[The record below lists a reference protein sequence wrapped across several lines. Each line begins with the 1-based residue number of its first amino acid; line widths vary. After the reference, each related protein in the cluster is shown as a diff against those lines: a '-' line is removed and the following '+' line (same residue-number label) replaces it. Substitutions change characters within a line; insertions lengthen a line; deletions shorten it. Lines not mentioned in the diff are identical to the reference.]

1 MTEINTGLF
10 SLFGERVAR
19 VSACFLRFRA
29 WNRGICLSFIVLL
42 CMFPVMVQG
51 QNNFKSLDD
60 VKKTA
65 EKAFS
70 ARDYVK
76 ATPLFS
82 QLLSNYPK
90 DPNYNY
96 KYGVCVLYTNRDRS
110 KCIKYLE
117 FASRNVKMD
126 NDVFYYLGKAYHL
139 NLRYDDAVTA
149 LTRYKEKAKSG
160 DVEKRGVDQEIQACT
175 NAKNHVGG
183 SINQTV
189 VSKQEI
195 PLNSFTTAYDVST
208 MGGKLLIK
216 PENYRMKGDKVDKDP
231 GTIYLNKNLGVIYF
245 SSYGMDGS
253 NGKDIYKVTK
263 NAKGEWG
270 TPVNMGA
277 PINTSSDED
286 YPFISSDGLTLYFS
300 SKGHNSIGGYDVFKS
315 TYDTKTK
322 TWGEPVNVGSP
333 VNSPG
338 DELFFVVDS
347 VGNAFY
353 ASNKESSPGNIGF
366 YKMVISDKPVDKTI
380 VKGRLTTDNN
390 AEAKDATI
398 SVLNYE
404 DGSLVQVVKVNP
416 KSGDYELDLKPGKGY
431 TIIVDKP
438 GYLPHAENVYV
449 PDQYVAHTL
458 GEVINLSNKDSLESM
473 NITNYFSLLEDN
485 TDLTNA
491 VRTEEL
497 ANNFRKEGE
506 YKLKLKPIDVAGTM
520 LYVIP
525 ASNDISLQANKAGAT
540 SIASNNVPNG
550 NSLDTNSKSNPID
563 TVNTSVAANTSG
575 NVNNNSNSNPPDTV
589 TKISSK
595 TTNSQIVDMAY
606 DDARNIQNEAR
617 DMKRNAEIATNI
629 ATQRNN
635 AADSIDKEIGV
646 LKNQYQAEKN
656 AIVKEQLS
664 EKILKKQDEST
675 QKRQEADVAKALA
688 KEYSDD
694 ANKLQTDADA
704 AYATARTLDNS
715 ASSNSGNNTYVPSNN
730 QHNGGETNN
739 NKPGG
744 TSSND
749 LVYQAANKLG
759 DQSKE
764 KQHEADS
771 TLMAAN
777 TLKTQS
783 EQLTQQ
789 AKDTLKKASV
799 TPEPEKSRLK
809 NVATNEQELSAQKK
823 READLAVAN
832 SMKLKDSADRKQR
845 EADIAKSLAGE
856 IVKTSGGRDTST
868 IAMNKPG
875 VKKDNPVDNN
885 AFIAQKNV
893 KKDSLNSKDNITPAI
908 KPSSDYFEAKNIA
921 DTLASQAK
929 FLGDQSKLYYTKAR
943 KTPSVKLK
951 RDYNKQGDV
960 LRDSSIVKQKEADSM
975 YAKVER
981 IKNGTDTNT
990 VALNSPQ
997 NINKDTNKVVG
1008 VVQGNQH
1015 KDATATADLV
1025 NNNPQVSPVDSKLD
1039 IISAQHKGDDLH
1051 RQAVELNDDS
1061 QDLFAKAKTTR
1072 NQNEKIKLMKEGQSL
1087 SDSSVEKQKQADV
1100 YYYYV
1105 QQLKNK
1111 PVGSTVTMDNGDLK
1125 DHNKP
1130 SGTGDSVK
1138 NNNASVAV
1146 NGGKDSSAVNTNN
1159 VNPAPTDKDKL
1170 AELYRTQSITLSQ
1183 QSDSLEKQ
1191 SKDLYSKARKENSP
1205 SKKSKLNKQAKDS
1218 HDKSVALQQQS
1229 DDKMREA
1236 NKLVPTIG
1244 SVDNVN
1250 LNSNKRDTSGTS
1262 NNVAANVKDNNTD
1275 ANNNSGVTSAVK
1287 DTTNKSFAVANNN
1300 VTDDSKL
1307 DKSNP
1312 DYPKY
1317 VQLLAVAKTKQ
1328 AETDNANA
1336 AAAQLDNE
1344 AKDAK
1349 KRAEDKTKLAKK
1361 EKDTNKKKKLNKEAA
1376 DLNKIAD
1383 AKQYKADSSYAVA
1396 QQATKQ
1402 SDAKTAEANDL
1413 RNKIAGAGASDN
1425 SVANNAN
1432 NNAPIIDNS
1441 NKPNPPTPANTFS
1454 LTNGTAAYSENKP
1467 IPYNNKLPD
1476 GLLFKVQIGAFKN
1489 IVDPK
1494 AFLGLQPITYENGPN
1509 GWLRYTA
1516 GVFRT
1521 FESANLAKREIRRI
1535 GYKDAFVVA
1544 YYNGKRVSAYEA
1556 GQIVNGYTP
1565 PQQQIYKNVYVDE
1578 IKVLKTIN
1586 IYPEKYV
1593 PEPQDPNLNAFTT
1606 GVKVSPVDNNA
1617 IAVNNN
1623 NNNNTGSNNAP
1634 VNTSIQASPTLNNLD
1649 GLFYTV
1655 QVGVYG
1661 TQIAPAILNP
1671 LKPLNTEVTP
1681 KGYYRFLSGLYNY
1694 FNPADAAK
1702 NEIARTLVPDAFV
1715 VAYYKGARIGLLQA
1729 RDLEKTVTPMK
1740 FAAGNVAENKVAPT
1754 TDNTPPAV
1762 TPVKQPVKTD
1772 TIKVA
1777 PNIVSVD
1784 ASGIYFKVQL
1794 GAYREKVPFDVVDKF
1809 LELSNKRITHI
1820 VDTDGLTCYFAGEL
1834 KDLNAAIKLKDEI
1847 VAAGIKDAF
1856 VVAVNGDKKIP
1867 MEQAK
1872 KLLK

>member
-1 MTEINTGLF
+1 
-10 SLFGERVAR
+10 
-19 VSACFLRFRA
+19 
-29 WNRGICLSFIVLL
+29 
-42 CMFPVMVQG
+42 MFPVIVQG

-65 EKAFS
+65 EKAFA

-117 FASRNVKMD
+117 FASRNPKMD

-175 NAKNHVGG
+175 NARNHVGG
-183 SINQTV
+183 SVNQTV

-231 GTIYLNKNLGVIYF
+231 GTIYLNKSLGVIYF

-253 NGKDIYKVTK
+253 SGKDIYKVTK

-270 TPVNMGA
+270 TPVNIGA

-286 YPFISSDGLTLYFS
+286 YPFISLDGLTLYFS

-315 TYDTKTK
+315 TYDTKMK
-322 TWGEPVNVGSP
+322 TWGEPVNIGNP

-347 VGNAFY
+347 LGNAFY

-404 DGSLVQVVKVNP
+404 DGSLVQIVKVDP

-431 TIIVDKP
+431 TIIIDKP

-458 GEVINLSNKDSLESM
+458 GEQISLSNKDSLEKM

-497 ANNFRKEGE
+497 ASSFSKQGDFKN
-506 YKLKLKPIDVAGTM
+506 KLKPVDIAGTV

-525 ASNDISLQANKAGAT
+525 ATNDISVQASKVGAT
-540 SIASNNVPNG
+540 AIASNNAPNN
-550 NSLDTNSKSNPID
+550 NSIDTNAKSNPVD
-563 TVNTSVAANTSG
+563 TINTSVAANNNS
-575 NVNNNSNSNPPDTV
+575 NVNNNSNNTPPDTL
-589 TKISSK
+589 TKISAK
-595 TTNSQIVDMAY
+595 TTNTQIVDMAY
-606 DDARNIQNEAR
+606 DDARTIQNEAR
-617 DMKRNAEIATNI
+617 DMKRNAEIATKI

-635 AADSIDKEIGV
+635 VADSIDKEIGV

-694 ANKLQTDADA
+694 ANRLQTDADQ
-704 AYATARTLDNS
+704 AYATARSLDNS
-715 ASSNSGNNTYVPSNN
+715 ASSNSGSNTYVPNNN

-749 LVYQAANKLG
+749 LVYKAANKLG

-856 IVKTSGGRDTST
+856 IVKTNGGKDTST
-868 IAMNKPG
+868 VAMNKPG
-875 VKKDNPVDNN
+875 IKKDSVVNN
-885 AFIAQKNV
+885 NNFIAQNNV
-893 KKDSLNSKDNITPAI
+893 KKDSLNSKDNLNPVI
-908 KPSSDYFEAKNIA
+908 KPSGDYFEAKDLA
-921 DTLASQAK
+921 DTLQAQARI
-929 FLGDQSKLYYTKAR
+929 FGDQSKQYYTKAR
-943 KTPSVKLK
+943 KTPSVKMK

-960 LRDSSIVKQKEADSM
+960 LRDLSIVRQKQADSM

-981 IKNGTDTNT
+981 IKSGTDTNK
-990 VALNSPQ
+990 VAVTTTQ
-997 NINKDTNKVVG
+997 NVGKDTNKVIG
-1008 VVQGNQH
+1008 VVQNNQH
-1015 KDATATADLV
+1015 KDNTATADVVNKKDTVKTGVVVAQNNQHKDTTATADLV
-1025 NNNPQVSPVDSKLD
+1025 NNKPQITPVETKLD
-1039 IISAQHKGDDLH
+1039 IISAQHKGDELH
-1051 RQAVELNDDS
+1051 RQAMDLNDDA
-1061 QDLFAKAKTTR
+1061 QDLFAKAKLTK
-1072 NQNEKIKLMKEGQSL
+1072 NQPEKIKIMKEAQNL

-1111 PVGSTVTMDNGDLK
+1111 PVGATVALDNGDLK

-1138 NNNASVAV
+1138 NNNTSVAL
-1146 NGGKDSSAVNTNN
+1146 NGGKDSSVVDNNN

-1170 AELYRTQSITLSQ
+1170 AELYKAQSITLSQ

-1218 HDKSVALQQQS
+1218 HDKSIALQKQS

-1236 NKLVPTIG
+1236 NKLVPTIV

-1250 LNSNKRDTSGTS
+1250 LNNNKRDTSGTS
-1262 NNVAANVKDNNTD
+1262 NSVVANIKDTTTV

-1287 DTTNKSFAVANNN
+1287 DTTNKSFTAKSNNIP
-1300 VTDDSKL
+1300 DDSKL
-1307 DKSNP
+1307 DKNNP

-1317 VQLLAVAKTKQ
+1317 VQLVSAAKVKQ
-1328 AETDNANA
+1328 AEVDNANA
-1336 AAAQLDNE
+1336 AALNFDNE
-1344 AKDAK
+1344 SKEAKKKADAK
-1349 KRAEDKTKLAKK
+1349 TALAKK

-1376 DLNKIAD
+1376 DLNKIAA
-1383 AKQYKADSSYAVA
+1383 AKQYQADSSYAVA

-1413 RNKIAGAGASDN
+1413 RNMIAGAGTADN

-1432 NNAPIIDNS
+1432 NNTAITDNS

-1454 LTNGTAAYSENKP
+1454 LTNGTAAYNTNKP
-1467 IPYNNKLPD
+1467 IPYNDKLPD

-1489 IVDPK
+1489 VVDPK

-1516 GVFRT
+1516 GVFKT

-1565 PQQQIYKNVYVDE
+1565 PQQQTYKNVYSDE

-1623 NNNNTGSNNAP
+1623 NNSNNGNNNAT
-1634 VNTSIQASPTLNNLD
+1634 VNNSIQPSPTLTNLD

-1661 TQIAPAILNP
+1661 TQIAPTILNP

-1715 VAYYKGARIGLLQA
+1715 VAYYKGARIGLVQA
-1729 RDLEKTVTPMK
+1729 RDLEKTVSPMK
-1740 FAAGNVAENKVAPT
+1740 FAAGNVTENKITPT
-1754 TDNTPPAV
+1754 TDNTPPAI

-1772 TIKVA
+1772 TLKVT

-1809 LELSNKRITHI
+1809 LELSNKKITHI
-1820 VDTDGLTCYFAGEL
+1820 LDADGLTCYFAGEL

-1856 VVAVNGDKKIP
+1856 VVAVNSDKKIP
-1867 MEQAK
+1867 VEQAK